1 MAQFVVADVSII
13 LKPSAPSFLQIV
25 SSLPSTMSFNLD
37 IVLGY
42 IHSHPI
48 FETLALLRSSRPLL
62 VGTWTNSVSICPD
75 TFLRFKTIMMPGF
88 VHRRSYSGMRIPKF
102 MVERC

>member
-1 MAQFVVADVSII
+1 VDANCRVDEEVPGMHFCYSGYESNRMAQFVVADVSII
-13 LKPSAPSFLQIV
+13 LKPPAPSYLQIV

-48 FETLALLRSSRPLL
+48 FETLPY
-62 VGTWTNSVSICPD
+62 
-75 TFLRFKTIMMPGF
+75 F
-88 VHRRSYSGMRIPKF
+88 VHLGLCLWEPGQIQ
-102 MVERC
+102 